1 ETELFNELRRLA
13 HMLGMWKGLVDVL
26 SKAVADSYDYDLQ
39 ARVYARIAEIQEQ
52 QLGDRAS
59 AIESWRKVVGV
70 RDDAVDAY
78 KALERLLADESRN
91 KELVQILEKRGGL
104 SNDIAEQKQL
114 AYRAAELYEE
124 ALGEPEQ
131 AIATWRHVLTLDDTD
146 KAALDAL
153 ERLYFTKSAWR
164 DLGGILTQK
173 IEQTPEP
180 AAQRPL
186 RMQLAQLSEHELHD
200 ALAAIDS
207 YKGILANDAR
217 DVEALE
223 AVARL
228 YAAEGLNADHL
239 EALDALVEAA
249 TDPRKKVELQF
260 KAAGVLEREVGDAES
275 AIGRYRDV
283 LFTTE
288 AQGSPAHTGAKAAL
302 EKLVRDDGN
311 REQAAAVLEPYYEQ
325 HNDFHALIE
334 LTELKLA
341 AESEPQEKRRLLSR
355 IAELNEAGIEDL
367 QAAFSAWGRVLAEEP
382 SDLDAQKE
390 LERLADLTQAPG
402 ELARVYEERM
412 AGAFDPEV
420 QRALALKLG
429 AIYEDKLGDE
439 ERAISAYNKALDLPG
454 PDGGERVPL
463 SALDRLLQRA
473 ARWRDL
479 GDVLEKEA
487 QAAMEPAEQAE
498 FFYRLGALRAGE
510 LVDLDGALLAYRDAI
525 IREPQHAAT
534 RAGLEKLLAS
544 PSHAEAAL
552 EVLEPLYENDQ
563 NWEKVVALAE
573 VRLGITSGHPEQAA
587 LLETIAERCE
597 KDLRDP
603 ARALDAMARALR
615 LRPDEPRLADEVERL
630 GQAAGDPR
638 RAADT
643 FEAALDGAGLHGEAA
658 RELGLRTA
666 KLWEALG
673 QDDRAEARYL
683 YVLENDGENGDAL

>member
-1 ETELFNELRRLA
+1 
-13 HMLGMWKGLVDVL
+13 
-26 SKAVADSYDYDLQ
+26 
-39 ARVYARIAEIQEQ
+39 
-52 QLGDRAS
+52 
-59 AIESWRKVVGV
+59 
-70 RDDAVDAY
+70 
-78 KALERLLADESRN
+78 
-91 KELVQILEKRGGL
+91 
-104 SNDIAEQKQL
+104 
-114 AYRAAELYEE
+114 
-124 ALGEPEQ
+124 
-131 AIATWRHVLTLDDTD
+131 
-146 KAALDAL
+146 
-153 ERLYFTKSAWR
+153 
-164 DLGGILTQK
+164 
-173 IEQTPEP
+173 
-180 AAQRPL
+180 
-186 RMQLAQLSEHELHD
+186 
-200 ALAAIDS
+200 
-207 YKGILANDAR
+207 
-217 DVEALE
+217 
-223 AVARL
+223 
-228 YAAEGLNADHL
+228 
-239 EALDALVEAA
+239 
-249 TDPRKKVELQF
+249 
-260 KAAGVLEREVGDAES
+260 
-275 AIGRYRDV
+275 
-283 LFTTE
+283 
-288 AQGSPAHTGAKAAL
+288 
-302 EKLVRDDGN
+302 
-311 REQAAAVLEPYYEQ
+311 
-325 HNDFHALIE
+325 
-334 LTELKLA
+334 
-341 AESEPQEKRRLLSR
+341 

-429 AIYEDKLGDE
+429 AIYEEKLGDE

-534 RAGLEKLLAS
+534 RAGLEKLLSS

-683 YVLENDGENGDAL
+683 YVLENDGENGDALEALERIDRSRGAHAELASILVRRAGSEYEVGQKKRLYAEAAELHERALSDVTGAIAGWRKVLDVDDSDEAALDNLARLHEREGHWQELVTLLAQRVRIEEDAGAQVGLKSRIAAIWAEKIGDLDHAVDAYRDLLDHAPDSRAALDALEELERKRGDWTAVQEVLVRQLQAVGSGPQQIPVYKKLVALAVDKNNAPDDAIGYLHEILQLQPDEPDANARMLQLLEKT